1 MGQKA
6 VTELSFTLGQAWMAE
21 TRVGE
26 QGGGALL
33 LLLSPSFRP
42 QPHCPHGNPAFPSE
56 LSELE
61 DGK

>member
-6 VTELSFTLGQAWMAE
+6 VAELSFTLGQAWMAE

-26 QGGGALL
+26 GGGALL
-33 LLLSPSFRP
+33 LLLSPSSRS
-42 QPHCPHGNPAFPSE
+42 QPHHPHGNPAFPSE

>member
-6 VTELSFTLGQAWMAE
+6 VTELSFTLGQAWMVE
-21 TRVGE
+21 TGVG
-26 QGGGALL
+26 GGGALL

-42 QPHCPHGNPAFPSE
+42 QPHCPHDNPAFPSE